1 MSLRPKSTAVIYHYF
16 EKDDV
21 YRDNLIVFLARA
33 WRPDLDLFVVISGDI
48 GIDLPQRPNIRY
60 IQTPNYGQDFGAV
73 ATVVNDGAL
82 DAYDHLIFV
91 NCTVRGPF
99 LPPYHSECWTQAFLS
114 LLVEDVH
121 LCGATI
127 NILHDDRP
135 FHRLY
140 EAAFPGDPKP
150 YSHVQS
156 SVHAMTRDCL
166 AMLRKAGVY
175 AAAPGLTKEEAVVTC
190 EIGMSQRVKAAGWNM
205 SCLLPPYRGADYR
218 RAHGEINPATP
229 NGHPQGP
236 GSYFGQS
243 LHPYEAI
250 FLKTGW
256 GAISSEAWDFYTLM
270 ALRHHPVAGLA
281 WAESEALTKRLEA
294 RLAAAHDQAGE
305 D

>member
-33 WRPDLDLFVVISGDI
+33 WQPDLDMFIVLSGDV
-48 GIDLPQRPNIRY
+48 GIDLPQSTNIRY
-60 IQTPNYGQDFGAV
+60 IRTPNYGQDFGAV
-73 ATVVNDGAL
+73 ANVVNDGAL
-82 DAYDHLIFV
+82 DAYDQLIFV

-99 LPPYHSECWTQAFLS
+99 LPPYHSQCWTKAFLS

-121 LCGATI
+121 LCGTTI
-127 NILHDDRP
+127 SILHDDRP

-140 EAAFPGDPKP
+140 EAAFPDDPKP

-156 SVHAMTRDCL
+156 SVHAMTRDCFN
-166 AMLRKAGVY
+166 MLRKAGVY
-175 AAAPGLTKEEAVVTC
+175 ASAPSLTKEEAVVIC
-190 EIGMSQRVKAAGWNM
+190 EIGMSQRVKAAGWNI
-205 SCLLPPYRGADYR
+205 SCLLSPYRGIDYR
-218 RAHGEINPATP
+218 RAHGEINHTTP

-243 LHPYEAI
+243 LHPFETI

-256 GAISSEAWDFYTLM
+256 GAISNDAWDFHTLM
-270 ALRHHPVAGLA
+270 ALRQHPANGLT
-281 WAESEALTKRLEA
+281 WAESEALATRLEC
-294 RLAAAHDQAGE
+294 RLAAAHDKAGKG
-305 D
+305 